1 MQKVQPRWDLR
12 RRIFEGK
19 VLTVVVGLFM
29 AGTLAALVFS
39 VWQKSTTP
47 SQTGDYEGVIIDRW
61 ADYVESKYG
70 SVPRLRLLVESQDG
84 TLFPVKVDPN
94 VYESAKIGMRIKS
107 KSGQV
112 VLIESP
118 QPSGAK

>member
-1 MQKVQPRWDLR
+1 MQKVQPKWDLR

-19 VLTVVVGLFM
+19 VLTVVMGLFM
-29 AGTLAALVFS
+29 AAMLAALVFS
-39 VWQKSTTP
+39 VWQKSTPP

-61 ADYVESKYG
+61 ADYVESTYG
-70 SVPRLRLLVESQDG
+70 SVPRFRLLLESQDG
-84 TLFPVKVDPN
+84 TRFPVKVDPN

-107 KSGQV
+107 RAGQV